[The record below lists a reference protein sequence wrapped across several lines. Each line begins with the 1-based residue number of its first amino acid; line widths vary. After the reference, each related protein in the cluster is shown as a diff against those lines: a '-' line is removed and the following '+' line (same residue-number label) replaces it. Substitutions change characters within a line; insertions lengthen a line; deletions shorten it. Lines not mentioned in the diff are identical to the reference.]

1 MCWTVRSGGENGGGR
16 CVVGR
21 ALASDLHSTL
31 AFARGNHAVAESA
44 DGPMVLVVFPSFMNC
59 SKHDAK
65 TGALRCG
72 E

>member
-16 CVVGR
+16 RVVER
-21 ALASDLHSTL
+21 ALAPASALPPTL

-44 DGPMVLVVFPSFMNC
+44 DGPVVLVVFPSFMNC

-65 TGALRCG
+65 TGALR
-72 E
+72 